1 MLRVFTSFLIALF
14 VLVTPQVFASQAGM
28 HSGMVAAAMNGPSGA
43 VHHTAP
49 AQACSD
55 GECQTSLEQCVI
67 ACISLPAAL
76 SRTDGT
82 SLAVA
87 QVNAHWPP
95 ERSQVRQGQEPPLPE
110 QPPRLHLL

>member
-14 VLVTPQVFASQAGM
+14 VLVAPQVSASQAGM

-43 VHHTAP
+43 EHHAAP
-49 AQACSD
+49 AQACAD

-76 SRTDGT
+76 SRTDGIG
-82 SLAVA
+82 LLVA
-87 QVNAHWPP
+87 QANAHWPP
-95 ERSQVRQGQEPPLPE
+95 DRAQLRPGQEPPLPE